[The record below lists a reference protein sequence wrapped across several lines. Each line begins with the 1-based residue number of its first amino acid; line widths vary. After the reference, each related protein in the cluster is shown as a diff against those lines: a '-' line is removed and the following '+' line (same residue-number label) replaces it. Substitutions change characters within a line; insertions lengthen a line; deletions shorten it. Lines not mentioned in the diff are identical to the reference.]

1 MCPGVYA
8 SQQAATWVGGSLER
22 SGMKLTG
29 FLLLIS
35 GWGIVVAALLILP
48 PVVSRVAFLLAGVAV
63 QILGLVLMVR
73 SHRVLDAE
81 RG

>member
-1 MCPGVYA
+1 MRTGVIYGLL
-8 SQQAATWVGGSLER
+8 SG

-48 PVVSRVAFLLAGVAV
+48 AASPRAAFVLAGIVV
-63 QILGLVLMVR
+63 QVLGLVLAVR
-73 SHRVLDAE
+73 SHRVLDVE